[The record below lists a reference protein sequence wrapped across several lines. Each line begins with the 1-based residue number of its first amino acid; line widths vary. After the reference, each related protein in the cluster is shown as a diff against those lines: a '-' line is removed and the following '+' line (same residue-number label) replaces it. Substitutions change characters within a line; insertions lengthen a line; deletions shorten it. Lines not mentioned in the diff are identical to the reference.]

1 MDIRQDELLTYLE
14 NLDVYKLA
22 NVVRKG
28 RVIGK
33 EVTVDSLTVPSRSHS
48 HPTYG
53 SLRQSRT
60 LSRGFICCPRGRYV
74 YVNTGY
80 GYVETTLVW
89 YTSVYI
95 YVLGYISVVPHTT
108 TTPSAA
114 VRRCRAGR
122 ALFRPCQGAFAHGQ
136 FLNRIYSESRDKH
149 DVA

>member
-108 TTPSAA
+108 TTPSAQ
-114 VRRCRAGR
+114 VLENSKTWISIIICS
-122 ALFRPCQGAFAHGQ
+122 LMLWIDLWCFF
-136 FLNRIYSESRDKH
+136 
-149 DVA
+149 